1 MKNMTCEQARE
12 FLAAREMKLPFEP
25 EAAHACEQHLAGC
38 ESCRRVLLEGRE
50 LSELLAASLA
60 PYAEGAE
67 ELAERIAIDLPAR
80 RAAPSYWR
88 SQVFRFDAAAA
99 ALLFGAGLFV
109 GWWFRPAP
117 PPAVAPGPV
126 APVATVAP
134 QLIGSSGTLAHEL
147 LPRDRVRTSERR
159 RFIIVN
165 PVAPDVILEVDRQAE
180 FEDRLELPDGAGA
193 GDVPVE

>member
-1 MKNMTCEQARE
+1 
-12 FLAAREMKLPFEP
+12 
-25 EAAHACEQHLAGC
+25 
-38 ESCRRVLLEGRE
+38 
-50 LSELLAASLA
+50 
-60 PYAEGAE
+60 
-67 ELAERIAIDLPAR
+67 
-80 RAAPSYWR
+80 
-88 SQVFRFDAAAA
+88 
-99 ALLFGAGLFV
+99 
-109 GWWFRPAP
+109 
-117 PPAVAPGPV
+117 
-126 APVATVAP
+126 VAP